1 MDPTRRQDV
10 KGLTLDLPAGLDGS
24 KLQPVKD
31 DLKSS
36 APSSVPAER
45 DALRKALMEQL
56 PPMDPSQVVPF
67 GHLLDRTAK
76 IRYEALR
83 NLVKDRLPE
92 TQLAERPKAIIAYA
106 QESRM
111 ALLKLVALLRWK
123 EQADVPKTIRTTKAG
138 NGINAT
144 ERQGDLQTAWHEGV
158 KRTREHLAYTAN
170 EQLSAL
176 RKRNADVDTAIDV
189 LVTGEYQRLPKM
201 IDHKFLP
208 QTLGTTVS
216 ASDALKRMNEIISFR
231 LAVHESIPSNL
242 QLLKIRDGKA
252 YFRYLNL
259 FEFALTVG
267 PVDPHEQWCL
277 ADIKFLHLA
286 RQSVKGKE
294 AQPTELAQQVKQR
307 ILEMADS
314 VLYQIMLKK
323 KDERSIE
330 TDTKAEM
337 DSTGESETIPSVQRG
352 TALYKLVNVL
362 EMMAISN
369 QFEILIAQATM
380 MRRSEWQQH
389 LQVDL
394 SSDRRIL
401 RLRYWR
407 RAAEQARDAVRG
419 KLPVSTSESSYGG
432 QISLSVNSEP
442 TAARDISMQDADLTE
457 DPEASRLIR
466 RTKIQ
471 IEWQPESTWLR
482 TDISHPASTSARQD
496 IPEIDPSYLDLEA
509 VVVDIT
515 KRHVA
520 LLTEELKLAIDEKI
534 VHRDLWAATDVK
546 YEVGETGPCVL
557 MKAFSSR
564 WLRLAVNHLT
574 GELHL
579 GEANAV
585 VGSRLE
591 ARLAQASK
599 IATYSAGKLVDN
611 LLMTRSLFI
620 RDSLEERLISMGRIT
635 STRLDVNP
643 QDSEKFGLILG
654 HGGRQQKPVLLADLP
669 TPDSYLLLVIDNK
682 SVSYALM
689 QLLSSAVSL
698 GMRYRRIANFMWL
711 NVADFGSAEDRDAH
725 QSSHDIG
732 ERSTGFDV
740 SPSLLSKL
748 WVYCA
753 ARAKIQHLSDQL
765 QSAGIRHDQGTNSRP
780 SQVPALYVNTAQMV
794 PQADLNL
801 FYPILKVSCLWRQSP
816 RIQLLFRLK
825 ASALPSD
832 INPSN
837 AADAPTEEV
846 ESLSYD
852 AQNQVIAMRCDDFSV
867 VQIAK
872 LGAAVV
878 TLQLASRIHTIQTS
892 SNSFTPRLVS
902 FDLHDVV
909 IEFRNRIR
917 IKLSYQPTMGGYS
930 FAFEDHENL
939 PAALWEL
946 DGVFETRFNQTMSSM
961 TDGLSRFFQQM
972 SMSLALILAVE
983 DAKND
988 IPAEEHESLRVLSLS
1003 CSEYVICCEHNAR
1016 RYGILARIL
1025 DDLPKVV
1032 LSDVQPKLG
1041 SRIHLAAATIIR
1053 SFTPI
1058 KSAKLKALFEK
1069 SRTEAVADAQ
1079 DNQQDM
1085 QARHALDETKADT
1098 GFLPLDGTTA
1108 MLVNGEWLDFFANRM
1123 VKNLMGLAQSGSL

>member
-10 KGLTLDLPAGLDGS
+10 KGLALDISAGGLDGS
-24 KLQPVKD
+24 KPQPAQD
-31 DLKSS
+31 DLNVS
-36 APSSVPAER
+36 AASAVPAER
-45 DALRKALMEQL
+45 DEPRKALLEQL

-83 NLVKDRLPE
+83 SLVKDRLPE

-123 EQADVPKTIRTTKAG
+123 EQADVPKTIRSTKGG
-138 NGINAT
+138 NGADST
-144 ERQGDLQTAWHEGV
+144 ERQGDLQTAWRLEKLLEFQHEGV

-176 RKRNADVDTAIDV
+176 RIRNADVDTAVDV

-216 ASDALKRMNEIISFR
+216 ASDALKRMDEIISFR
-231 LAVHESIPSNL
+231 LAVHEVMPRNL

-259 FEFALTVG
+259 FECALTVG
-267 PVDPHEQWCL
+267 PIDPHEQWCL
-277 ADIKFLHLA
+277 ADLKFLHLA

-307 ILEMADS
+307 ILEMVDS
-314 VLYQIMLKK
+314 VLYQIMLKNN
-323 KDERSIE
+323 
-330 TDTKAEM
+330 DTQSLDFDIKPDLNVTAEAA
-337 DSTGESETIPSVQRG
+337 STTSSKRG

-407 RAAEQARDAVRG
+407 RATEQVRDAVRST
-419 KLPVSTSESSYGG
+419 LPVSMPDTSYGG
-432 QISLSVNSEP
+432 QVSLSINSEP
-442 TAARDISMQDADLTE
+442 SPGKGSFMLDSALAEDL
-457 DPEASRLIR
+457 EASALVR
-466 RTKIQ
+466 RTKLQIQ
-471 IEWQPESTWLR
+471 WQPEPMWLK
-482 TDISHPASTSARQD
+482 TDISHPTSTSVRLD

-509 VVVDIT
+509 LVIDIT

-546 YEVGETGPCVL
+546 YEVG
-557 MKAFSSR
+557 AFSSR

-599 IATYSAGKLVDN
+599 IATFSAGKLIDN

-643 QDSEKFGLILG
+643 QDSEKFGLVLG

-682 SVSYALM
+682 SVSYALI
-689 QLLSSAVSL
+689 QLLSSVASF
-698 GMRYRRIANFMWL
+698 GNRHRRIANFMWL
-711 NVADFGSAEDRDAH
+711 NVADFASAED
-725 QSSHDIG
+725 
-732 ERSTGFDV
+732 
-740 SPSLLSKL
+740 L
-748 WVYCA
+748 
-753 ARAKIQHLSDQL
+753 
-765 QSAGIRHDQGTNSRP
+765 
-780 SQVPALYVNTAQMV
+780 
-794 PQADLNL
+794 
-801 FYPILKVSCLWRQSP
+801 
-816 RIQLLFRLK
+816 
-825 ASALPSD
+825 
-832 INPSN
+832 
-837 AADAPTEEV
+837 TEEV

-872 LGAAVV
+872 LSAAVV
-878 TLQLASRIHTIQTS
+878 TLQLASR
-892 SNSFTPRLVS
+892 N
-902 FDLHDVV
+902 
-909 IEFRNRIR
+909 
-917 IKLSYQPTMGGYS
+917 
-930 FAFEDHENL
+930 
-939 PAALWEL
+939 
-946 DGVFETRFNQTMSSM
+946 
-961 TDGLSRFFQQM
+961 
-972 SMSLALILAVE
+972 
-983 DAKND
+983 
-988 IPAEEHESLRVLSLS
+988 
-1003 CSEYVICCEHNAR
+1003 
-1016 RYGILARIL
+1016 
-1025 DDLPKVV
+1025 DLPKVMM
-1032 LSDVQPKLG
+1032 SDVQPKLG
-1041 SRIHLAAATIIR
+1041 SRVHLAAASIIR
-1053 SFTPI
+1053 SFTQI
-1058 KSAKLKALFEK
+1058 KPAKLEALFEK
-1069 SRTEAVADAQ
+1069 SCTEAVDDAK
-1079 DNQQDM
+1079 DDQQGPNSM
-1085 QARHALDETKADT
+1085 NGTAEVDT
-1098 GFLPLDGTTA
+1098 GFLPLDGTTG
-1108 MLVNGEWLDFFANRM
+1108 MLVDGEWLDFFAKRM
-1123 VKNLMGLAQSGSL
+1123 VKNLMAMTQSGSL